1 MPQDTHKTYWIGAYD
16 AINDTDKLKAYA
28 EAAGPVL
35 AEHGGKILARGGAS
49 KTFEGNEKKR
59 IVVIEFPSMDAAEA
73 CYSSDGYQ
81 AAHDLLGDSAVRD
94 LFAVEGAD

>member
-1 MPQDTHKTYWIGAYD
+1 MPKAYWIGAYD
-16 AINDTDKLKAYA
+16 AIKDAEKLKAYA

-49 KTFEGNEKKR
+49 RTFEGKEKQR
-59 IVVIEFPSMDAAEA
+59 IVVIEFPTMEAAET

-81 AAHDLLGDSAVRD
+81 AAHDLLGDGAARD
-94 LFAVEGAD
+94 LFAVEGAE